1 MHYQSDYE
9 MIPTNAILSS
19 SAGAYAFFVANL
31 EPLLTV
37 GLPIA
42 FFVIG
47 KGIDIAI
54 KLYLHSKEKR

>member
-19 SAGAYAFFVANL
+19 ATGAYAFFVANL

-42 FFVIG
+42 LFVIG
-47 KGIDIAI
+47 KGIDVAI
-54 KLYLHSKEKR
+54 KLYLHSKEKK

>member
-1 MHYQSDYE
+1 

-54 KLYLHSKEKR
+54 KLYFHSKEKR